1 MSTTTDLL
9 IARNGQKFTD
19 AAAAA
24 ITAATITENYIY
36 IVINEEAVV
45 STLTS
50 SNGTNLVTEIGIAS
64 KTLSAGMIL
73 AAPSGEFLTAVT
85 LASGSAF
92 AIKGGQ

>member
-1 MSTTTDLL
+1 MSTQTDLL

-19 AAAAA
+19 SAAA
-24 ITAATITENYIY
+24 ITAATITDNYIY

-50 SNGTNLVTEIGIAS
+50 SGGTNLVTEIGVAS